1 MHLRRGQRGLN
12 ASLVAKDVAGDA
24 AFVSAMGFDGLKA
37 DGCGPGRDLPALA
50 AQLRAT
56 GREVLVENCH
66 YWQADSAADM
76 PLLGAPRPG
85 A

>member
-50 AQLRAT
+50 AQLRESCVGS
-56 GREVLVENCH
+56 GRRS
-66 YWQADSAADM
+66 SAM
-76 PLLGAPRPG
+76 TRIPPRKHV
-85 A
+85 